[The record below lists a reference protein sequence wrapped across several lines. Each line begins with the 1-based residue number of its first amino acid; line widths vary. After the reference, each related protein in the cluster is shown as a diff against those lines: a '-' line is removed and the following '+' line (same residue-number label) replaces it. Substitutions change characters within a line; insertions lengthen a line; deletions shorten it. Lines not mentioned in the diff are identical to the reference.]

1 VINRSNVINRSLVVV
16 AATLLAACTQRL
28 PTGHPTDER
37 RVITGVGTA
46 RSPVLSRDGTTV
58 AFAAVGAGYANPQVW
73 IGRAD
78 GSAPPRPLTTDAS
91 QNYDPEFSPDGRSVY
106 FTSSRQP
113 QGVYRI
119 PSTGGEPLLVVEGG
133 YAARFSPD
141 GKTLVIGSAGK
152 LVARPQPDGAPFE
165 LLPQV
170 ANSYAPVWSPDGARV
185 LATATNPDT
194 QAPDWWIVPIAPR
207 ASLPG
212 GPPVHTSL
220 ANDLRG
226 QGFNY
231 IATNAWLD
239 GDWIVFT
246 GRIGETQTLWKVQ
259 LAPDGTTAGRAVRAT
274 TSDAGDSQASF
285 ADGRLVFVR
294 TDVGMNFW
302 AMPFDSSGE
311 HVTAPPA
318 PLTAGGTRKG
328 QHSVAGSKLLFSA
341 ENGDQFSIF
350 VQDSGQPTKLRDGL
364 FYSAL
369 APDGSA
375 YVYGEGAK
383 EDLRVSL
390 KSFAWWRFWST
401 ALCEHCGMPRGFTPD
416 VRKVLLWNDAPPE
429 WHFDLLDLRTHDIRK
444 VVVAGAPLSGPRI
457 SSNGQWISFVAKVSD
472 GWQAFVAPLSEDRP
486 ALSADWVPV
495 TPPSDQFFYAFWSAR
510 DDLVYILSSRSRG
523 GNLRFLD
530 AQRVNPAT
538 KQRTGEP
545 VVVYEFDESL
555 VPGMDPLWN
564 PITIDHNRLVLELG
578 GASSS
583 VWIK

>member
-1 VINRSNVINRSLVVV
+1 VNVGTGSRGLVVIV
-16 AATLLAACTQRL
+16 AATLLPACTQGPPAS
-28 PTGHPTDER
+28 PTGER
-37 RVITGVGTA
+37 RVIAGVGTA
-46 RSPVLSRDGTTV
+46 RSPVLSRDGTTI

-73 IGRAD
+73 IGGAD
-78 GSAPPRPLTTDAS
+78 GSAPPRPLTTGTS
-91 QNYDPEFSPDGRSVY
+91 QNYDPEFSPDGRSIY

-113 QGVYRI
+113 QGVYRV
-119 PSTGGEPLLVVEGG
+119 PSTGGEPQLVAEGG

-141 GKTLVIGSAGK
+141 GKNLVIGSDGK
-152 LVARPQPDGAPFE
+152 LVAHPQPDGAPFE

-194 QAPDWWIVPIAPR
+194 REPDWWIAPI
-207 ASLPG
+207 SG
-212 GPPVHTSL
+212 GAPVHTSL

-239 GDWIVFT
+239 GDWIMFT

-259 LAPDGTTAGRAVRAT
+259 LASDGTTAGRAVRAT
-274 TSDAGDSQASF
+274 ADAAGDSQASF
-285 ADGRLVFVR
+285 AAGHLVFVR

-311 HVTAPPA
+311 RVTAPPM
-318 PLTAGGTRKG
+318 PLTTGGTRKG

-341 ENGDQFSIF
+341 EEGGQFSIF
-350 VQDSGQPTKLRDGL
+350 VQDSGSPARLRDGL
-364 FYSAL
+364 FYSVL
-369 APDGSA
+369 TPDGSA

-383 EDLRVSL
+383 EDLKVSL

-401 ALCEHCGMPRGFTPD
+401 ALCEHCGMPRGFTPYG
-416 VRKVLLWNDAPPE
+416 RKLLLWSDALPA
-429 WHFDLLDLRTHDIRK
+429 HLDLLDLRTRDVRK
-444 VVVAGAPLSGPRI
+444 VMIADAPLSGPRI
-457 SSNGQWISFVAKVSD
+457 SPNGQWISFVAKVSD
-472 GWQAFVAPLSEDRP
+472 RWQAFVAPLREDRP
-486 ALSADWVPV
+486 ALSADWVPI
-495 TPPSDQFFYAFWSAR
+495 TPPTDKFFYAFWSAR
-510 DDLVYILSSRSRG
+510 DDLVYTLSSRSRG

-530 AQRVNPAT
+530 AQHVDPSTKRPA
-538 KQRTGEP
+538 GEP
-545 VVVYEFDESL
+545 VAVYEFDESL

-578 GASSS
+578 GASSG